1 MKTSSAVRNEIEAAL
16 SRRLPGALSPQ
27 IRAERV
33 RFRTGIRGVDV
44 VACGGVPAG
53 AITEVVG
60 TESSGRTTL
69 AATFVA
75 RRAAEGQVFAWV
87 DVTDALDPESMAAS
101 GVDLERMLWVRCG
114 AKREAGQGQDGDARS
129 SGSKASGAAMLDRTI
144 SAPSLSGGCGSPHPR
159 SEGRGM
165 SEAIGGL
172 MGGLAAEL
180 MLGVAESRGSTRSQP
195 GGNRALLPTKRKDKW
210 IGTPSAPNRV
220 ADKSEFSWRSEHREE
235 QVPTDR
241 LPARRGKLIMS
252 PKSGTWEPRC
262 AEPQGRRAVESRDRA
277 GAGAEVKIGS
287 APVNA
292 MTASRSSRDTGA
304 GGAVERDRPGA
315 AGGRHAAAGGRLWRG
330 GAGSRGRAGGGGVA
344 DTNGDLVPVPGG
356 GGAIAGMPGAA
367 DPVPVRAEQCGA
379 GARDGAGRDA
389 VGGSG
394 DDRRGLWGARGAAEV
409 CSTGGGQGCCDSRK
423 REGSWR
429 WDR

>member
-1 MKTSSAVRNEIEAAL
+1 
-16 SRRLPGALSPQ
+16 
-27 IRAERV
+27 
-33 RFRTGIRGVDV
+33 
-44 VACGGVPAG
+44 
-53 AITEVVG
+53 
-60 TESSGRTTL
+60 
-69 AATFVA
+69 
-75 RRAAEGQVFAWV
+75 
-87 DVTDALDPESMAAS
+87 
-101 GVDLERMLWVRCG
+101 
-114 AKREAGQGQDGDARS
+114 
-129 SGSKASGAAMLDRTI
+129 MLDRTI

-262 AEPQGRRAVESRDRA
+262 AEPQERRAVESRDRA

-304 GGAVERDRPGA
+304 GGPWSAIDQALRAVDMLLQ
-315 AGGRHAAAGGRLWRG
+315 AGGFGVVVLDLGGVPAEAVWRIPMATWFRFRAAAERSQACLVLLTQYPCARSSAELVLEMEPGEMRSEGRVMTGVAYGARVGRQRFVALEADKVVAIRG
-330 GAGSRGRAGGGGVA
+330 SERGVGDGTDKQFGRRKPPQPERTGTWSGTTAWAQTGGVA
-344 DTNGDLVPVPGG
+344 DMRAAAGQ
-356 GGAIAGMPGAA
+356 AGMRG
-367 DPVPVRAEQCGA
+367 RA
-379 GARDGAGRDA
+379 
-389 VGGSG
+389 
-394 DDRRGLWGARGAAEV
+394 RRMR
-409 CSTGGGQGCCDSRK
+409 
-423 REGSWR
+423 
-429 WDR
+429 